1 MRSVN
6 GEPVPIAMELGELE
20 QRMASSDMQI
30 FAASCQALALAN
42 TQEAYELL
50 REYVC
55 VSDPYRRRCVLAVIF
70 DYEQAVELKSELVA
84 ALRSEK
90 HFLVTTALDQ
100 IVSGKAMV
108 EEEELFGC
116 IERNHNSLSGY
127 YYGALMNV
135 QKTAGNLDRILRLY
149 HSSKENSIRT
159 ALAQCLQGFC
169 NSENYLLLFDLF
181 KDEPVSHIRM
191 VACRIAK
198 AYGRGDLLRDFA
210 DDRDGHIRKLVS
222 CGI

>member
-1 MRSVN
+1 MQRIN
-6 GEPVPIAMELGELE
+6 GEPVPVAMELGELA

-100 IVSGKAMV
+100 IVSGKITV
-108 EEEELFGC
+108 EDEELLRC
-116 IERNHNSLSGY
+116 IEHNRSNLGRY
-127 YYGALMNV
+127 YYDALRYV
-135 QKTAGNLDRILRLY
+135 QKTEENLERILKLY
-149 HSSKENSIRT
+149 HSSKEDGIRT

-169 NSENYLLLFDLF
+169 NSVNYLLLFNLF

-198 AYGRGDLLRDFA
+198 AYGRGDLLRSFA
-210 DDRDGHIRKLVS
+210 ADRDGHIRKLVS